1 MPQRFILH
9 YCHCT
14 LLKGRKK
21 ISFDWVFP
29 NFDLIS
35 FSLKMNKGSCCIN
48 NRFNRLNRVA
58 CLKFQVDVLS
68 ELVALLCQFLML
80 PLTRDSCIT
89 SLTVKSCT
97 PIIMSIPLDF
107 LRFNRRLGVYKVTEQ
122 VILSDLLLI
131 VIRLDR
137 SESAVDFEIF
147 LSRIQSVSK
156 FGLRFLRRSQIL

>member
-1 MPQRFILH
+1 
-9 YCHCT
+9 
-14 LLKGRKK
+14 
-21 ISFDWVFP
+21 
-29 NFDLIS
+29 
-35 FSLKMNKGSCCIN
+35 
-48 NRFNRLNRVA
+48 
-58 CLKFQVDVLS
+58 
-68 ELVALLCQFLML
+68 ML
-80 PLTRDSCIT
+80 PLPRDSCIT

>member
-1 MPQRFILH
+1 M
-9 YCHCT
+9 
-14 LLKGRKK
+14 
-21 ISFDWVFP
+21 
-29 NFDLIS
+29 
-35 FSLKMNKGSCCIN
+35 
-48 NRFNRLNRVA
+48 
-58 CLKFQVDVLS
+58 DVLS

-80 PLTRDSCIT
+80 PLPRDSCIT

-97 PIIMSIPLDF
+97 PIIMSIPLEP
-107 LRFNRRLGVYKVTEQ
+107 RLGVYKVTEK

-147 LSRIQSVSK
+147 LGRIQSVSK